1 MSLEL
6 LLTILLILQLG
17 IIGSVSLFL
26 LPQTIQKASTI
37 KRKKIL
43 KKISLDTPSQKF
55 DSLQKVA

>member
-26 LPQTIQKASTI
+26 LPQTIQKGSTI